1 MLWGKIFFHL
11 NFYWRLAKKLRNIFM
26 SHEEWNGQFKLEM
39 IGNNRFLKELV
50 EELVV
55 INTFDPIDDMLSFK
69 PL

>member
-1 MLWGKIFFHL
+1 
-11 NFYWRLAKKLRNIFM
+11 M